1 MILPLYGD
9 ALCCI
14 EGNMKGIIRMVEFDA
29 RKAIEIN
36 RHVDTSHDTGVQQV
50 LSVSCLVN
58 TGEHII
64 DGSLA
69 VVMDPDCNGYTVRVD
84 DSTSGVPI
92 GQIRSQAWT
101 AALGSCV
108 SRINQG
114 QTYCPVYVQYDA
126 I

>member
-1 MILPLYGD
+1 
-9 ALCCI
+9 
-14 EGNMKGIIRMVEFDA
+14 MKGIIRMVEFDA

-50 LSVSCLVN
+50 LSVACLIN